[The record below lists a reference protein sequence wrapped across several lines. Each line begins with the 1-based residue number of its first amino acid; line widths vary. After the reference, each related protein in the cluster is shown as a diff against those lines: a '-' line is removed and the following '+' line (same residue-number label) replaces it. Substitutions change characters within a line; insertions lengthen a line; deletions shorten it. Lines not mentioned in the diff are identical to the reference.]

1 MDQRIR
7 KNGIQYTS
15 NMEIIDDKKKIL
27 IAAFKELEQM
37 GYVVVGTQSYLQSTS
52 GILCIHP
59 INTGHLVN
67 ELSLRLN
74 GLKEDSE

>member
-1 MDQRIR
+1 
-7 KNGIQYTS
+7 
-15 NMEIIDDKKKIL
+15 MEIVDDKKKIL
-27 IAAFKELEQM
+27 IEAFKELEKM
-37 GYVVVGTQSYLQSTS
+37 GYVIVGGQSYIQATS

-74 GLKEDSE
+74 GSKEDSE

>member
-1 MDQRIR
+1 M
-7 KNGIQYTS
+7 
-15 NMEIIDDKKKIL
+15 MEVIDDKKKIL

-37 GYVVVGTQSYLQSTS
+37 GYVVVGSQSYIQSTS

-67 ELSLRLN
+67 EISIRLSAL
-74 GLKEDSE
+74 EESE

>member
-1 MDQRIR
+1 
-7 KNGIQYTS
+7 
-15 NMEIIDDKKKIL
+15 MEIVDDKKKIL
-27 IAAFKELEQM
+27 IEAFKELEKM
-37 GYVVVGTQSYLQSTS
+37 GYVIVGGQSYIQATS

-74 GLKEDSE
+74 GSEEDSE